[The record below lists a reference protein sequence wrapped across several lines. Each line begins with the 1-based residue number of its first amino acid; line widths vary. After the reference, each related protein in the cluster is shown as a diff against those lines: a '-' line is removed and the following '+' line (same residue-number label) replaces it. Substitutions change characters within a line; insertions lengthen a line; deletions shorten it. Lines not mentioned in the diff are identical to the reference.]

1 LGVLPGEEGSGGQTH
16 SKEEKMA
23 EEIKQN
29 QPEQET
35 QPQETQEVKESF
47 KPRPPGQ
54 RITMKE
60 LLEAGVHFGHQKERW
75 NPKMKKFIFTER
87 NGIHIIDLQQ
97 TLKFFE
103 QAYDYIADLVANG
116 GTVLFVCTKKQGQD
130 IIKEEAERCGMF
142 YVNKRWLGG
151 TLTNF
156 QTIRKSVFKLKMLKK
171 MEEEGVLEQ
180 LPKKEAMKLRR
191 KKEKLEKYI
200 GGIENMNRLPD
211 ALFIVDIVREENAV
225 REARKAGIPI
235 VALVDT
241 NADPDLVD
249 IPIPANDDAIRAIR
263 LLTSRIADAVLEGK
277 MRKEAIKLAEGE
289 EVAEEVDFI
298 PEE

>member
-1 LGVLPGEEGSGGQTH
+1 MS
-16 SKEEKMA
+16 
-23 EEIKQN
+23 EEIKKPQ
-29 QPEQET
+29 EQEVNKT
-35 QPQETQEVKESF
+35 QTQEQKVQEVKETQENNQETF

-54 RITMKE
+54 RVTMKE

-75 NPKMKKFIFTER
+75 NPKMRKFIFTER

-97 TLKFFE
+97 TLKYFE
-103 QAYDYIADLVANG
+103 QAYDYVADLVANG
-116 GTVLFVCTKKQGQD
+116 GTILFVCTKKQGQD
-130 IIKEEAERCGMF
+130 IVKEEAERCGMF

-156 QTIRKSVFKLKMLKK
+156 QTIKKSIFKLKMLKK
-171 MEEEGVLEQ
+171 MEEEGVFER
-180 LPKKEAMKLRR
+180 LPKKEAVKLRR

-200 GGIENMNRLPD
+200 GGIENMSRLPD

-225 REARKAGIPI
+225 REARKAGVPV

-277 MRKEAIKLAEGE
+277 MRKEVIKLAEGE
-289 EVAEEVDFI
+289 EAEVDFI
-298 PEE
+298 EN

>member
-1 LGVLPGEEGSGGQTH
+1 
-16 SKEEKMA
+16 
-23 EEIKQN
+23 
-29 QPEQET
+29 
-35 QPQETQEVKESF
+35 
-47 KPRPPGQ
+47 
-54 RITMKE
+54 MKE

-97 TLKFFE
+97 TLKYFE
-103 QAYDYIADLVANG
+103 RAYDYVADLVANG
-116 GTVLFVCTKKQGQD
+116 GTILFVCTKKQGQD
-130 IIKEEAERCGMF
+130 IVKEEAERCGMF

-156 QTIRKSVFKLKMLKK
+156 QTIKKSIFKLKMLKK
-171 MEEEGVLEQ
+171 MEEEGVFER
-180 LPKKEAMKLRR
+180 LPKKEAMKLKR

-225 REARKAGIPI
+225 REARKAGVPV

-277 MRKEAIKLAEGE
+277 MKREAIKLAEGE
-289 EVAEEVDFI
+289 EAEVDFV

>member
-1 LGVLPGEEGSGGQTH
+1 MS
-16 SKEEKMA
+16 
-23 EEIKQN
+23 EEIRETQE
-29 QPEQET
+29 QQVEETQAQEAQTTPEQET
-35 QPQETQEVKESF
+35 F

-54 RITMKE
+54 RVTMKE

-97 TLKFFE
+97 TLKYFE
-103 QAYDYIADLVANG
+103 QAYDYVADLVANG

-130 IIKEEAERCGMF
+130 IVKEEAERCGMY

-156 QTIRKSVFKLKMLKK
+156 QTIRKSIFKLKMLKK
-171 MEEEGVLEQ
+171 MEEEGVFDR

-225 REARKAGIPI
+225 REARKAGVPI

-277 MRKEAIKLAEGE
+277 MRRDAIKLAEGE
-289 EVAEEVDFI
+289 EVEEVDFV
-298 PEE
+298 PEEE

>member
-1 LGVLPGEEGSGGQTH
+1 MSEEM
-16 SKEEKMA
+16 KE
-23 EEIKQN
+23 Q
-29 QPEQET
+29 
-35 QPQETQEVKESF
+35 QPQETQEAQEVQQEQTQEVQEQETF

-54 RITMKE
+54 RVTMKE

-97 TLKFFE
+97 TIKYFE
-103 QAYDYIADLVANG
+103 EAYDYIADLVANG

-130 IIKEEAERCGMF
+130 IVEEEAKRCGMY

-156 QTIRKSVFKLKMLKK
+156 QTIRKSVYKLKMLKK

-180 LPKKEAMKLRR
+180 LPKKEAVRLRR

-225 REARKAGIPI
+225 REARKAGVPI

-249 IPIPANDDAIRAIR
+249 YPIPANDDAIRAIK

-277 MRKEAIKLAEGE
+277 MRRDAIKLAEGE
-289 EVAEEVDFI
+289 EAAEEELDFL

>member
-1 LGVLPGEEGSGGQTH
+1 
-16 SKEEKMA
+16 MA
-23 EEIKQN
+23 EEMK
-29 QPEQET
+29 ET
-35 QPQETQEVKESF
+35 QEQTQAQETQEVQEKETF

-54 RITMKE
+54 RVTMKE

-87 NGIHIIDLQQ
+87 NGIHIIDLQK
-97 TLKFFE
+97 TIEYFE
-103 QAYDYIADLVANG
+103 KAYDYIADLVANG

-156 QTIRKSVFKLKMLKK
+156 QTIRKSVYKLKMLKK
-171 MEEEGVLEQ
+171 MEEEGVLDQ
-180 LPKKEAMKLRR
+180 LPKKEAVKLRR
-191 KKEKLEKYI
+191 KREKLEKYI

-211 ALFIVDIVREENAV
+211 ALFIVDVVREENAV
-225 REARKAGIPI
+225 REARKAGVPI

-241 NADPDLVD
+241 NADPDLID
-249 IPIPANDDAIRAIR
+249 YPIPANDDAIRAIR

-277 MRKEAIKLAEGE
+277 MRREAIKLAEGE
-289 EVAEEVDFI
+289 EAEELEFL
-298 PEE
+298 PEEE

>member
-1 LGVLPGEEGSGGQTH
+1 MSEELR
-16 SKEEKMA
+16 KEE
-23 EEIKQN
+23 
-29 QPEQET
+29 
-35 QPQETQEVKESF
+35 EVKEQLQEQEQEEVKEEGF

-75 NPKMKKFIFTER
+75 NPKMKRFIFTER

-97 TLKFFE
+97 TLKYFE
-103 QAYDYIADLVANG
+103 KAYDYIADLVANG

-171 MEEEGVLEQ
+171 MEEEGVLDQ

-211 ALFIVDIVREENAV
+211 ALFIVDVVREENAV
-225 REARKAGIPI
+225 KEARKAGIPI

-241 NADPDLVD
+241 NADPDLID
-249 IPIPANDDAIRAIR
+249 YPIPANDDAIRAIK

-289 EVAEEVDFI
+289 EEVDFI

>member
-1 LGVLPGEEGSGGQTH
+1 MSEELKEQEQAQQNQ
-16 SKEEKMA
+16 EEK
-23 EEIKQN
+23 
-29 QPEQET
+29 ET
-35 QPQETQEVKESF
+35 QTQEQQQEERTF

-54 RITMKE
+54 RVTMKE

-97 TLKFFE
+97 TIKYFE
-103 QAYDYIADLVANG
+103 KAYDYKADLVANG
-116 GTVLFVCTKKQGQD
+116 GKVLFVCTKKQGQD
-130 IIKEEAERCGMF
+130 IVKEEAERCGMY

-180 LPKKEAMKLRR
+180 LPKKEAVRRRRMK
-191 KKEKLEKYI
+191 EMLERYI

-241 NADPDLVD
+241 NADTDLVD

-277 MRKEAIKLAEGE
+277 MRREAVKLAEGTE
-289 EVAEEVDFI
+289 EEEIEFL

>member
-1 LGVLPGEEGSGGQTH
+1 MSEEM
-16 SKEEKMA
+16 KE
-23 EEIKQN
+23 Q
-29 QPEQET
+29 
-35 QPQETQEVKESF
+35 QPQETQEAQEVQQEQTQEVQEQETF

-54 RITMKE
+54 RVTMKE

-97 TLKFFE
+97 TIKYFE
-103 QAYDYIADLVANG
+103 EAYDYIADLVANG

-130 IIKEEAERCGMF
+130 IVEEEAKRCGMF

-156 QTIRKSVFKLKMLKK
+156 QTIRKSVYKLKMLKK

-180 LPKKEAMKLRR
+180 LPKKEAVKLRR

-225 REARKAGIPI
+225 REARKAGVPI

-249 IPIPANDDAIRAIR
+249 YPIPANDDAIRAIK

-277 MRKEAIKLAEGE
+277 MRRDAIKLAEGE
-289 EVAEEVDFI
+289 EAAEEELDFL

>member
-1 LGVLPGEEGSGGQTH
+1 MTEEVR
-16 SKEEKMA
+16 E
-23 EEIKQN
+23 N
-29 QPEQET
+29 QQVEQET
-35 QPQETQEVKESF
+35 KPVEEVKEQEVF

-54 RITMKE
+54 RVTMKE

-97 TLKFFE
+97 TLKYFE

-130 IIKEEAERCGMF
+130 IVKEEAERCGMF

-171 MEEEGVLEQ
+171 MEEEGILEK
-180 LPKKEAMKLRR
+180 LPKKEAVRLRR
-191 KKEKLEKYI
+191 KREKLEKYI

-211 ALFIVDIVREENAV
+211 AVFIVDIVREENAV
-225 REARKAGIPI
+225 REARKAGVPI

-277 MRKEAIKLAEGE
+277 MRRDAIKLAEGE
-289 EVAEEVDFI
+289 EAEEVDFI
-298 PEE
+298 PEEE

>member
-1 LGVLPGEEGSGGQTH
+1 MS
-16 SKEEKMA
+16 
-23 EEIKQN
+23 EEIKETQ
-29 QPEQET
+29 QPQEEVKEEVKETQETAEQET
-35 QPQETQEVKESF
+35 F

-54 RITMKE
+54 RVTMKE

-97 TLKFFE
+97 TLKYFE
-103 QAYDYIADLVANG
+103 KAYDYIADLVANG

-130 IIKEEAERCGMF
+130 IVEEEAKRCGMY

-156 QTIRKSVFKLKMLKK
+156 QTIRKSIFKLKMLKK
-171 MEEEGVLEQ
+171 MEEEGIFER

-200 GGIENMNRLPD
+200 GGIENMNRIPD
-211 ALFIVDIVREENAV
+211 ALFVVDIVREENAV
-225 REARKAGIPI
+225 REARRAGVPI

-249 IPIPANDDAIRAIR
+249 IPIPANDDAIRAIK

-277 MRKEAIKLAEGE
+277 MRRDAIKLAEGE
-289 EVAEEVDFI
+289 EAEEVDFI
-298 PEE
+298 PEEE

>member
-1 LGVLPGEEGSGGQTH
+1 
-16 SKEEKMA
+16 MA
-23 EEIKQN
+23 EEMK
-29 QPEQET
+29 
-35 QPQETQEVKESF
+35 ETQEQTQAQESQEVQEKETF

-54 RITMKE
+54 RVTMKE

-87 NGIHIIDLQQ
+87 NGIHIIDLQK
-97 TLKFFE
+97 TIEYFE
-103 QAYDYIADLVANG
+103 KAYDYIADLVANG

-156 QTIRKSVFKLKMLKK
+156 QTIRKSVYKLKMLKK
-171 MEEEGVLEQ
+171 MEEEGVLDQ
-180 LPKKEAMKLRR
+180 LPKKEAVKLRR
-191 KKEKLEKYI
+191 KREKLEKYI

-211 ALFIVDIVREENAV
+211 ALFIVDVVREENAV
-225 REARKAGIPI
+225 REARKAGVPI

-241 NADPDLVD
+241 NADPDLID
-249 IPIPANDDAIRAIR
+249 YPIPANDDAIRAIR

-277 MRKEAIKLAEGE
+277 MRREAIKLAEGE
-289 EVAEEVDFI
+289 EAEELEFL
-298 PEE
+298 PEEE

>member
-1 LGVLPGEEGSGGQTH
+1 MSEEM
-16 SKEEKMA
+16 KEQQPQEKQEA
-23 EEIKQN
+23 QEVQQEQEV
-29 QPEQET
+29 QEQET
-35 QPQETQEVKESF
+35 F

-54 RITMKE
+54 RVTMKE

-97 TLKFFE
+97 TIKYFE
-103 QAYDYIADLVANG
+103 EAYDYIADLVANG

-130 IIKEEAERCGMF
+130 IVEEEAKRCGMF

-156 QTIRKSVFKLKMLKK
+156 QTIRKSVYKLKMLKK
-171 MEEEGVLEQ
+171 MEEEGVFDQ
-180 LPKKEAMKLRR
+180 LPKKEAVRLRR

-225 REARKAGIPI
+225 REARKAGVPI

-249 IPIPANDDAIRAIR
+249 YPIPANDDAIRAIR

-277 MRKEAIKLAEGE
+277 MRRDAIKLAEGE
-289 EVAEEVDFI
+289 EGAEEELDFL

>member
-1 LGVLPGEEGSGGQTH
+1 MS
-16 SKEEKMA
+16 
-23 EEIKQN
+23 EEIRETQE
-29 QPEQET
+29 QQEQQVQQTQEVAEQET
-35 QPQETQEVKESF
+35 F

-54 RITMKE
+54 RVTMKE

-75 NPKMKKFIFTER
+75 NPKMKKYIFTER

-97 TLKFFE
+97 TIKFFE
-103 QAYDYIADLVANG
+103 QAYDYIVDLVANG

-130 IIKEEAERCGMF
+130 IVKEEAERCGMF

-156 QTIRKSVFKLKMLKK
+156 QTIRKSIFKLKMLKK
-171 MEEEGVLEQ
+171 MEEEGVLDK
-180 LPKKEAMKLRR
+180 LPKKEAMRMRR

-211 ALFIVDIVREENAV
+211 ALFVVDIVREEIAV
-225 REARKAGIPI
+225 TEARKMGIPV

-277 MRKEAIKLAEGE
+277 MRREAIKLAEGE
-289 EVAEEVDFI
+289 EAEEVDFI
-298 PEE
+298 PEEE

>member
-1 LGVLPGEEGSGGQTH
+1 MSEEM
-16 SKEEKMA
+16 KE
-23 EEIKQN
+23 Q
-29 QPEQET
+29 
-35 QPQETQEVKESF
+35 QPQETQEAQEVQQEQTQEVQEQETF

-54 RITMKE
+54 RVTMKE

-97 TLKFFE
+97 TIKYFE
-103 QAYDYIADLVANG
+103 EAYDYIADLVANG

-130 IIKEEAERCGMF
+130 IVEEEAKRCGMY

-156 QTIRKSVFKLKMLKK
+156 QTIRKSVYKLKMLKK

-180 LPKKEAMKLRR
+180 LPKKEAVRLRR

-249 IPIPANDDAIRAIR
+249 YPIPANDDAIRAIK

-277 MRKEAIKLAEGE
+277 MRRDAIKLAEGE
-289 EVAEEVDFI
+289 EAAEEELDFL

>member
-1 LGVLPGEEGSGGQTH
+1 MSEELR
-16 SKEEKMA
+16 KEEVN
-23 EEIKQN
+23 E
-29 QPEQET
+29 
-35 QPQETQEVKESF
+35 QPQEQKEVEVKEEGF

-97 TLKFFE
+97 TLKYFE
-103 QAYDYIADLVANG
+103 KAYDYIADLVANG

-171 MEEEGVLEQ
+171 MEEEGVLDQ

-211 ALFIVDIVREENAV
+211 ALFIVDVVREENAV

-241 NADPDLVD
+241 NADPDLID
-249 IPIPANDDAIRAIR
+249 YPIPANDDAIRAIK

-277 MRKEAIKLAEGE
+277 MRREAVKLAEGE
-289 EVAEEVDFI
+289 GEEEVDFI

>member
-1 LGVLPGEEGSGGQTH
+1 MS
-16 SKEEKMA
+16 
-23 EEIKQN
+23 EEIR
-29 QPEQET
+29 
-35 QPQETQEVKESF
+35 ETQEQQVEETQVQEAQQEAF

-54 RITMKE
+54 RVTMKE

-97 TLKFFE
+97 TLKYFE
-103 QAYDYIADLVANG
+103 QAYDYVADLVANG
-116 GTVLFVCTKKQGQD
+116 GTILFVCTKKQGQD
-130 IIKEEAERCGMF
+130 IVKEEAQKCGMY

-156 QTIRKSVFKLKMLKK
+156 QTIRKSIFKLKMLKK
-171 MEEEGVLEQ
+171 MEEEGVFDR

-191 KKEKLEKYI
+191 KKEKLETYI

-225 REARKAGIPI
+225 REARKAGVPI

-277 MRKEAIKLAEGE
+277 MRRDAIKLAEGE
-289 EVAEEVDFI
+289 EVEEVDFV
-298 PEE
+298 PEEE

>member
-1 LGVLPGEEGSGGQTH
+1 MS
-16 SKEEKMA
+16 
-23 EEIKQN
+23 EEIR
-29 QPEQET
+29 
-35 QPQETQEVKESF
+35 ETQEQQVEETQTQEAQQETF

-54 RITMKE
+54 RVTMKE

-75 NPKMKKFIFTER
+75 NPKMRKFIFTER

-97 TLKFFE
+97 TLKYFE
-103 QAYDYIADLVANG
+103 QAYDYVADLVANG
-116 GTVLFVCTKKQGQD
+116 GTILFVCTKKQGQD
-130 IIKEEAERCGMF
+130 IVKEEAQRCGMY

-156 QTIRKSVFKLKMLKK
+156 QTIRKGIFKLKMLKK
-171 MEEEGVLEQ
+171 MEEEGVFDR
-180 LPKKEAMKLRR
+180 LPKKEAMKLKR
-191 KKEKLEKYI
+191 KKEKLETYI

-211 ALFIVDIVREENAV
+211 ALFIVDVVREENAV
-225 REARKAGIPI
+225 REARKAGVPI

-277 MRKEAIKLAEGE
+277 MRRDVMKLAEGE
-289 EVAEEVDFI
+289 EIEEVDFV
-298 PEE
+298 PEEE

>member
-1 LGVLPGEEGSGGQTH
+1 MS
-16 SKEEKMA
+16 
-23 EEIKQN
+23 EEIR
-29 QPEQET
+29 
-35 QPQETQEVKESF
+35 ETQEQQVEETQTQEVQQETF

-54 RITMKE
+54 RVTMKE

-75 NPKMKKFIFTER
+75 NPKMRKFIFTER

-97 TLKFFE
+97 TLKYFE
-103 QAYDYIADLVANG
+103 QAYDYVADLVANG
-116 GTVLFVCTKKQGQD
+116 GTILFVCTKKQGQD
-130 IIKEEAERCGMF
+130 IVKEEAQRCGMY

-156 QTIRKSVFKLKMLKK
+156 QTIRKGIFKLKMLKK
-171 MEEEGVLEQ
+171 MEEEGVFDR
-180 LPKKEAMKLRR
+180 LPKKEAMKLKR
-191 KKEKLEKYI
+191 KKEKLETYI

-211 ALFIVDIVREENAV
+211 ALFIVDVVREENAV
-225 REARKAGIPI
+225 REARKAGVPI

-277 MRKEAIKLAEGE
+277 MRRDVMKLAEGE
-289 EVAEEVDFI
+289 EIEEVDFI
-298 PEE
+298 PGEE

>member
-1 LGVLPGEEGSGGQTH
+1 M
-16 SKEEKMA
+16 KE
-23 EEIKQN
+23 Q
-29 QPEQET
+29 
-35 QPQETQEVKESF
+35 QPQETQEVQQEQTQEVQEQETF

-54 RITMKE
+54 RVTMKE
-60 LLEAGVHFGHQKERW
+60 LLEAGVHFGHQRERW

-97 TLKFFE
+97 TIKYFE
-103 QAYDYIADLVANG
+103 KAYDYIADLVANG

-130 IIKEEAERCGMF
+130 IVEEEAKRCGMF

-156 QTIRKSVFKLKMLKK
+156 QTIRKSVYKLKMLKK

-180 LPKKEAMKLRR
+180 LPKKEAVKLRR

-225 REARKAGIPI
+225 REARKAGVPI

-249 IPIPANDDAIRAIR
+249 YPIPANDDAIRAIK

-277 MRKEAIKLAEGE
+277 LRRDAIKLAEGE
-289 EVAEEVDFI
+289 EAAEEELDFL

>member
-1 LGVLPGEEGSGGQTH
+1 MSEEM
-16 SKEEKMA
+16 KE
-23 EEIKQN
+23 Q
-29 QPEQET
+29 
-35 QPQETQEVKESF
+35 QPQETQEVQEVQQEQTQEVQEQETF

-54 RITMKE
+54 RVTMKE

-97 TLKFFE
+97 TIKFFE
-103 QAYDYIADLVANG
+103 EAYDYIADLVANG

-130 IIKEEAERCGMF
+130 IVEEEAKRCGMF

-156 QTIRKSVFKLKMLKK
+156 QTIRKSVYKLKMLKK

-180 LPKKEAMKLRR
+180 LPKKEAVRLRR

-225 REARKAGIPI
+225 REARKAGVPI

-249 IPIPANDDAIRAIR
+249 YPIPANDDAIRAIR

-277 MRKEAIKLAEGE
+277 MRREAIKLAEGE
-289 EVAEEVDFI
+289 EAAEEELDFL

>member
-1 LGVLPGEEGSGGQTH
+1 MS
-16 SKEEKMA
+16 
-23 EEIKQN
+23 EEIR
-29 QPEQET
+29 
-35 QPQETQEVKESF
+35 ETQEQQVEETQTQEAQQETF

-54 RITMKE
+54 RVTMKE

-75 NPKMKKFIFTER
+75 NPKMRKFIFTER

-97 TLKFFE
+97 TLKYFE
-103 QAYDYIADLVANG
+103 QAYDYVADLVANG
-116 GTVLFVCTKKQGQD
+116 GTILFVCTKKQGQD
-130 IIKEEAERCGMF
+130 IVKEEAQRCGMY

-156 QTIRKSVFKLKMLKK
+156 QTIRKGIFKLKMLKK
-171 MEEEGVLEQ
+171 MEEEGVFDR
-180 LPKKEAMKLRR
+180 LPKKEAMKLKR
-191 KKEKLEKYI
+191 KKEKLETYI

-211 ALFIVDIVREENAV
+211 ALFIVDVVREENAV
-225 REARKAGIPI
+225 REARKAGVPI

-277 MRKEAIKLAEGE
+277 MRRDAIKLAEGE
-289 EVAEEVDFI
+289 EIEEIDFV
-298 PEE
+298 PEEE

>member
-1 LGVLPGEEGSGGQTH
+1 MS
-16 SKEEKMA
+16 
-23 EEIKQN
+23 EEIK
-29 QPEQET
+29 ET
-35 QPQETQEVKESF
+35 QQPQEEVKEEAKETQEVAEQETF

-54 RITMKE
+54 RVTMKE

-75 NPKMKKFIFTER
+75 NPKMKRFIFTER

-97 TLKFFE
+97 TLKYFE

-130 IIKEEAERCGMF
+130 IVEEEAKRCGMF

-156 QTIRKSVFKLKMLKK
+156 QTIRKSIFKLKMLKK
-171 MEEEGVLEQ
+171 MEEEGIFER

-200 GGIENMNRLPD
+200 GGIENMNRIPD

-225 REARKAGIPI
+225 REARRAGVPI

-249 IPIPANDDAIRAIR
+249 IPIPANDDAIRAIK

-277 MRKEAIKLAEGE
+277 MRRDAIKLAEGE
-289 EVAEEVDFI
+289 EVEEVDFI
-298 PEE
+298 PEEE

>member
-1 LGVLPGEEGSGGQTH
+1 MSEEM
-16 SKEEKMA
+16 KE
-23 EEIKQN
+23 Q
-29 QPEQET
+29 
-35 QPQETQEVKESF
+35 QPQETQEAQEVQQEQTQEVQEQEIF

-54 RITMKE
+54 RVTMKE

-97 TLKFFE
+97 TIKFFE
-103 QAYDYIADLVANG
+103 EAYDYIADLVANG

-130 IIKEEAERCGMF
+130 IVEEEAKRCGMF

-156 QTIRKSVFKLKMLKK
+156 QTIRKSVYKLKMLKK

-180 LPKKEAMKLRR
+180 LPKKEAVRLRR

-225 REARKAGIPI
+225 REARKAGVPI

-249 IPIPANDDAIRAIR
+249 YPIPANDDAIRAIR

-277 MRKEAIKLAEGE
+277 MRRDAIKLAEGE
-289 EVAEEVDFI
+289 EAAEEELDFL

>member
-1 LGVLPGEEGSGGQTH
+1 MS
-16 SKEEKMA
+16 
-23 EEIKQN
+23 EEIR
-29 QPEQET
+29 
-35 QPQETQEVKESF
+35 ETQEQQVEGTQAQEAQQETF
-47 KPRPPGQ
+47 RPRPPGQ
-54 RITMKE
+54 RVTMKE

-97 TLKFFE
+97 TLKYFE
-103 QAYDYIADLVANG
+103 QAYDYVADLVANG
-116 GTVLFVCTKKQGQD
+116 GTILFVCTKKQGQD
-130 IIKEEAERCGMF
+130 IVKEEAQRCGMY

-156 QTIRKSVFKLKMLKK
+156 QTIRKGIFKLKMLKK
-171 MEEEGVLEQ
+171 MEEEGVFDR
-180 LPKKEAMKLRR
+180 LPKKEAMKLKR
-191 KKEKLEKYI
+191 KKEKLETYI

-211 ALFIVDIVREENAV
+211 ALFIVDVVREENAV
-225 REARKAGIPI
+225 REARKAGVPI

-277 MRKEAIKLAEGE
+277 MRRDAIKLAEGE
-289 EVAEEVDFI
+289 EIEEVDFV
-298 PEE
+298 PEEE